1 MVKLLRPG
9 RVVIMLAGRYAG
21 KKAVVVSVS
30 EQGNADRPFGHAVVA
45 GVAAPPRKV
54 HKRMSKKKIEQRVKV
69 RSFIKT
75 VNFNHMMPTRY
86 VVTSD
91 FDFKTI
97 LDERAQLKEMKK
109 KISDAFLDKFLDP
122 INAKTNKPSKDVLFL
137 RSKLRF

>member
-30 EQGNADRPFGHAVVA
+30 EQGNADRAFGHAVVA

-69 RSFIKT
+69 KSFIKT

-86 VVTSD
+86 VVSSD

-97 LDERAQLKEMKK
+97 LDNNADDMKK
-109 KISDAFLDKFLDP
+109 KVSEAFLQKFLDP
-122 INAKTNKPSKDVLFL
+122 ISPKTNKPSKDVLFL